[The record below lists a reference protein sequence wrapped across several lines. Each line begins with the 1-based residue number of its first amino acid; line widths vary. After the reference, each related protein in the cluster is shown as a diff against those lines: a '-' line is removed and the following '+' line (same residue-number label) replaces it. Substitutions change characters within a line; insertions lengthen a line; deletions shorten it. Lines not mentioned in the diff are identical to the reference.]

1 MHKVKMI
8 VPSVETLNADVGTQV
23 KRALGIETPPKAET
37 VHALISVKEMTLG
50 ASIPLT
56 AQGHKVNGTV
66 DQALVGA
73 IKPNLISDLIQRGA
87 LR

>member
-1 MHKVKMI
+1 MAV
-8 VPSVETLNADVGTQV
+8 
-23 KRALGIETPPKAET
+23 
-37 VHALISVKEMTLG
+37 SVKEMTLW

>member
-1 MHKVKMI
+1 MTAFFMLWGGESI
-8 VPSVETLNADVGTQV
+8 SMSV
-23 KRALGIETPPKAET
+23 
-37 VHALISVKEMTLG
+37 SVKEMTLG

-56 AQGHKVNGTV
+56 AQGHKVNGTA
-66 DQALVGA
+66 DQALVGV

>member
-1 MHKVKMI
+1 MDANPRNLPRWMD
-8 VPSVETLNADVGTQV
+8 PLTL
-23 KRALGIETPPKAET
+23 
-37 VHALISVKEMTLG
+37 SVKEMTLG

-56 AQGHKVNGTV
+56 TQGHKVNGTV

>member
-1 MHKVKMI
+1 MM
-8 VPSVETLNADVGTQV
+8 NATY
-23 KRALGIETPPKAET
+23 L
-37 VHALISVKEMTLG
+37 SVKEMTLG

-56 AQGHKVNGTV
+56 AQGHKVYGIV

>member
-1 MHKVKMI
+1 MI
-8 VPSVETLNADVGTQV
+8 V
-23 KRALGIETPPKAET
+23 KTPIQFK
-37 VHALISVKEMTLG
+37 VRYVSVKEMTLG

-56 AQGHKVNGTV
+56 TQGHKVNGTV